1 MSLAAT
7 EEEAADRRPAGRL
20 PIAVLLPC
28 YNEEAAIEAVVSA
41 FRDAL
46 PDAAI
51 FVFDNASTDATA
63 SRAAGAGAHV
73 RHESLRGKGNVVR
86 RMFADVDADIYVMAD
101 GDGTYD
107 SSHARRLIDRLVSDD
122 LDMVVGARVAS
133 EGAYRQ
139 GHAWGNV
146 LFNRFV
152 SLIFSRGF
160 TDIFSGYRAFSRRFV
175 KSFPALSTGFE
186 IETELTV
193 HALELRMPVA
203 EVEVPYT
210 ERIAGTASKL
220 RTIPDGIRILWAIL
234 MLFKEVRPFW
244 FFSIIAAIFFAV
256 SLWLGYPLVGTWLE
270 TGQVPRFPTAILAT
284 GIAVFG
290 SLSLTCG
297 FILDSVSR
305 GRREAKRL
313 RYLAFPSVSADKR

>member
-220 RTIPDGIRILWAIL
+220 RTIPDGIR
-234 MLFKEVRPFW
+234 
-244 FFSIIAAIFFAV
+244 
-256 SLWLGYPLVGTWLE
+256 
-270 TGQVPRFPTAILAT
+270 
-284 GIAVFG
+284 
-290 SLSLTCG
+290 
-297 FILDSVSR
+297 
-305 GRREAKRL
+305 
-313 RYLAFPSVSADKR
+313 

>member
-1 MSLAAT
+1 MKFMAT
-7 EEEAADRRPAGRL
+7 EEEIAEPRAAGRS

-28 YNEEAAIEAVVSA
+28 YNEEAAIEAVVSG

-63 SRAAGAGAHV
+63 TRAARAGACV
-73 RHESLRGKGNVVR
+73 RRESMRGKGNVVR

-107 SSHARRLIDRLVSDD
+107 PAHARRLVDRLVSDD
-122 LDMVVGARVAS
+122 LDMVVGARVAAK
-133 EGAYRQ
+133 GAYRR
-139 GHAWGNV
+139 GHAWGNGM
-146 LFNRFV
+146 FNLFV
-152 SLIFSRGF
+152 SLVFNSEF
-160 TDIFSGYRAFSRRFV
+160 TDMFSGYRAFSKRFV
-175 KSFPALSTGFE
+175 KSFPALSSGFE

-203 EVEVPYT
+203 EVEVPYA
-210 ERIAGTASKL
+210 RRVAGTTSKL
-220 RTIPDGIRILWAIL
+220 RTIPDGIKIFWAIL
-234 MLFKEVRPFW
+234 LLFKEVRPLW
-244 FFSIIAAIFFAV
+244 FFSIIAAILFGF
-256 SLWLGYPLVGTWLE
+256 SLWLGSPLVETWLE
-270 TGQVPRFPTAILAT
+270 TGLVPRFPTAILAT

-305 GRREAKRL
+305 GRRETKRL
-313 RYLAFPSVSADKR
+313 RYLALPPVSADK